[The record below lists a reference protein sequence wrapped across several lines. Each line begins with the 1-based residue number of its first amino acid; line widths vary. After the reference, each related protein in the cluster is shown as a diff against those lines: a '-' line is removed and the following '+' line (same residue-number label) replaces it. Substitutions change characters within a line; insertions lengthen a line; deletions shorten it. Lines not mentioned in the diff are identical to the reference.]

1 MDRGKYEVITERI
14 PQRLANMKSID
25 SKHALVILKTALR
38 GFRDLYRKHG
48 IFGIKDSMI
57 GTSTVI

>member
-1 MDRGKYEVITERI
+1 MR
-14 PQRLANMKSID
+14 AID
-25 SKHALVILKTALR
+25 SKLALVILKTALR

-57 GTSTVI
+57 GTPIVM